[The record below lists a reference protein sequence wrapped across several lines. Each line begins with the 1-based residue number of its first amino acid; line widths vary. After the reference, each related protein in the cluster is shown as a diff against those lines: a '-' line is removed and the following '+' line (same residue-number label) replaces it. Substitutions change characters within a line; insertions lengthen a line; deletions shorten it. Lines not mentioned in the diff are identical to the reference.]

1 MKLDDILPIEKDRK
15 DKDKW
20 NKIYLFK
27 GSPLSGIYEWGA
39 WLVATVTYT
48 KEIYEKT
55 KEKKPISILRKNMKN
70 GDTFAKGGFPETSL
84 TKYIPAHKDV
94 DVLNEYTI
102 ITINL
107 PESFNDKTY
116 EQLLEEFNQWKNSLP
131 TEKQKKDI
139 NTNIP
144 SFAQNSNG
152 GLISQIVNYSIED
165 HTPMENI
172 EFIQRLKNTVLSIL

>member
-1 MKLDDILPIEKDRK
+1 MKLDDILLLEKKRK
-15 DKDKW
+15 ERENW
-20 NKIYLFK
+20 NKIYLIK
-27 GSPLSGIYEWGA
+27 SNPVAGLYEWSA

-48 KEIYEKT
+48 KEVYEKT
-55 KEKKPISILRKNMKN
+55 KEGKPINILQKKTKS
-70 GDTFAKGGFPETSL
+70 GEIFAKGGFPETSL
-84 TKYIPAHKDV
+84 TKYIPAHKDIS
-94 DVLNEYTI
+94 VLNEYTI
-102 ITINL
+102 ITIDL

-139 NTNIP
+139 NNNIP
-144 SFAQNSNG
+144 SFTQDSNG
-152 GLISQIVNYSIED
+152 GLISQIVNYSIEE